1 MLIFL
6 ITSPTYSITWP
17 APPPVPI
24 FLIIPN
30 IISFG
35 PTPSDTSP
43 TTSTF
48 IVLGFA
54 IAKVWVASTCST
66 SDVPIPKA
74 KAPNAPWV
82 AV

>member
-1 MLIFL
+1 MLIFC

-24 FLIIPN
+24 FLIIPK

-43 TTSTF
+43 ITSTF
-48 IVLGFA
+48 IVLGFS
-54 IAKVWVASTCST
+54 IANVCVAKTCST
-66 SDVPIPKA
+66 SEVPIPKA
-74 KAPNAPWV
+74 NAPNAP
-82 AV
+82 